1 MTSNFVPRYCTTCEN
16 SLPRTNINSSDVTCV
31 HCYTRNSI
39 LGNTI
44 IIEETYNKINQSM
57 SNEVLKSL
65 SKMPT
70 TAKIEKTC
78 PECGCDI
85 MSKVHDKNFYNLIC
99 DNCMTIYYPE
109 TD

>member
-1 MTSNFVPRYCTTCEN
+1 
-16 SLPRTNINSSDVTCV
+16 
-31 HCYTRNSI
+31 
-39 LGNTI
+39 
-44 IIEETYNKINQSM
+44 M